1 MTHTANFVALDVE
14 TAKSWSAACSIGIAV
29 FEEGKLVGEHYSLI
43 DPKTEFHPR
52 CIDVHGINE
61 DAVRGA
67 PGFVEV
73 IGKFRHLIEN
83 QVIAAH
89 NNNYDRTTMQ
99 RDAKTWGVAL
109 PHCRWLDTMEAAQRV
124 WPRLPSYDLS
134 TVCGHI
140 GHSFGH
146 HHALE
151 DAKAAGHVL
160 VAAMQESGLDMNG
173 MIEIAG

>member
-29 FEEGKLVGEHYSLI
+29 FENGELVGEHYSLI

-52 CIDVHGINE
+52 CVAVHGINE
-61 DAVRGA
+61 HAVRGA
-67 PGFVEV
+67 PDFVEV
-73 IGKFRHLIEN
+73 VGKFRHLIEN

-89 NNNYDRTTMQ
+89 SNYDSRTMHQ
-99 RDAKTWGVAL
+99 DAGRWGVDL
-109 PHCRWLDTMEAAQRV
+109 PQCRWLDTIVVARSA
-124 WPRLPSYDLS
+124 WPSLPSYDLS
-134 TVCGHI
+134 TVCDHI

-160 VAAMQESGLDMNG
+160 VAAMQESGLDLNG